1 MPPFLSGLLRLL
13 LILLGAAAIVSA
25 IVNII
30 AAVQLLEPS
39 DAEAIGLSR
48 GFVVTEYSVQL
59 LFGAVM
65 LFFGFRR
72 RRPRK

>member
-1 MPPFLSGLLRLL
+1 MPPFLSGLLRAVLVM
-13 LILLGAAAIVSA
+13 LGAAAIVSA
-25 IVNII
+25 IVNLV
-30 AAVQLLEPS
+30 AAVQLLEPA

-72 RRPRK
+72 RPRK